1 MRASRSGCTLA
12 SRWMVATTYPP
23 GASPSRSRTVDR
35 SRAIGPSRK
44 HASAMT
50 SPTTSIRPGTP
61 SPRRICR
68 RALVRTEQQRGDPVD
83 RDPVPLLRHRPV
95 AAPQARLDVRDRNP
109 GVERRLGPRERR
121 VRIAV
126 HERPVGPLRLERRR
140 DPRPHRAPRR
150 RVCRSSRYA
159 GSGSPSS
166 SKKTSDSSRSQCWP
180 VCSDTSSIP
189 ASRSAT
195 RERAGLDEL
204 RPVADHRENLHE
216 REATMRRSRSV
227 GPLAQLV
234 EQGTLN
240 PKVEGSNPS
249 RPIASRPDGVG
260 PFA

>member
-23 GASPSRSRTVDR
+23 GASSSRSRTVDR

-61 SPRRICR
+61 SPRRISAERSSGESSSAATRSTATRFRSSGIDQSPLR
-68 RALVRTEQQRGDPVD
+68 RPASTCATGI
-83 RDPVPLLRHRPV
+83 
-95 AAPQARLDVRDRNP
+95 A
-109 GVERRLGPRERR
+109 GVERRLGPGERR

-126 HERPVGPLRLERRR
+126 HERPVRPLRLERGR
-140 DPRPHRAPRR
+140 DPRPHPLRVRGMQVEPVRR
-150 RVCRSSRYA
+150 LRQPQLLEEDLGQLAVPVLA
-159 GSGSPSS
+159 GVQRHLVDAGLPQ
-166 SKKTSDSSRSQCWP
+166 RHG
-180 VCSDTSSIP
+180 
-189 ASRSAT
+189 
-195 RERAGLDEL
+195 ERAGLDEL

-216 REATMRRSRSV
+216 CEATMAAAFA

-249 RPIASRPDGVG
+249 RPTCRAAAACGTRRRP
-260 PFA
+260 

>member
-61 SPRRICR
+61 SPRRISAER
-68 RALVRTEQQRGDPVD
+68 SSGQSSS
-83 RDPVPLLRHRPV
+83 
-95 AAPQARLDVRDRNP
+95 AATRSTATRFRSSGIDQS
-109 GVERRLGPRERR
+109 
-121 VRIAV
+121 
-126 HERPVGPLRLERRR
+126 PLR
-140 DPRPHRAPRR
+140 RPASTCATGIPASSAASAPASVEFVSPYTSAQSGRSASSAAAIPGR
-150 RVCRSSRYA
+150 IRSASAVCRSSRYA

-180 VCSDTSSIP
+180 VCSVTSSMP

-195 RERAGLDEL
+195 ASGPDLMNCGRLPTTERTFTSARLQWP
-204 RPVADHRENLHE
+204 PV
-216 REATMRRSRSV
+216 
-227 GPLAQLV
+227 
-234 EQGTLN
+234 
-240 PKVEGSNPS
+240 PS
-249 RPIASRPDGVG
+249 GR
-260 PFA
+260 